1 MHRGHKIKTVLPG
14 SIADQLEI
22 EPGDSLLSINQQIP
36 VDIFDYHFLANDS
49 NLLLLIQKRDGE
61 EWEIEVEKEEE
72 EDLGLLFEKGLM
84 DDYRSCQNK
93 CIFCFIDQM
102 PPGMRETL
110 YFKDDDARL
119 SFLQGNYITLTNLK
133 DADMERIIKY
143 RLSPV
148 NVSVHTTNQELRCK
162 MLHNRFAGEALKKIK
177 VLYDNQITMNSQ
189 VVLCKGINDGKE
201 LSRTIIELSGFYPY
215 MKSLSVVPA
224 GLTKYRDGLPPLGKF
239 TREEAKEVLL
249 QIEEFQKQFY
259 CQYKTRFVFASDEW
273 YFKAEESFPQ
283 GSCYEGYGQIE
294 NGVGMVRSL
303 LDEFKEALLKEAG
316 DREERSFSMATGAL
330 FAPILSK
337 LAHNLKKKYPA
348 SQGRVYEI
356 QNDFF
361 GKDITVAGL
370 ITGQD
375 LIRQLK
381 DKPLGDYLLL
391 PQVMLRSGQDVFL
404 DDITLEDLKNA
415 LQIEVRIVQSDGTSL
430 LHAMTAKTYW

>member
-22 EPGDSLLSINQQIP
+22 EPGDFLLSINQQIP

-148 NVSVHTTNQELRCK
+148 NVSVHTTNPELRCK

-177 VLYDNQITMNSQ
+177 VLYDSQITMNSQ

-259 CQYKTRFVFASDEW
+259 RQYKTRFVFASDEW
-273 YFKAEESFPQ
+273 YFKAEEPFPQ
-283 GSCYEGYGQIE
+283 GPCYEGYGQIE

-316 DREERSFSMATGAL
+316 DREKRSFSMATGAL

-337 LAHNLKKKYPA
+337 LAHNLKKKFPA

-404 DDITLEDLKNA
+404 DDITLGDLKNA

>member
-22 EPGDSLLSINQQIP
+22 QPGDFLLSINQQIP

-148 NVSVHTTNQELRCK
+148 NVSVHTTNPELRCK

-177 VLYDNQITMNSQ
+177 VLYDSQITMNSQ
-189 VVLCKGINDGKE
+189 VVLCKGINDGPE

-224 GLTKYRDGLPPLGKF
+224 GLTKYRDGLHPLGKF

-259 CQYKTRFVFASDEW
+259 RQYKTRFVFASDEW
-273 YFKAEESFPQ
+273 YFKAEEPFPQ
-283 GSCYEGYGQIE
+283 GPCYEGYGQIE

-303 LDEFKEALLKEAG
+303 LDEFKKALLKEPG
-316 DREERSFSMATGAL
+316 DREKRSFSMATGAL

-337 LAHNLKKKYPA
+337 LAHNLKKKFPA

-404 DDITLEDLKNA
+404 DDVTLEDLKNA